1 MVKLSDYLNY
11 LNNEVIQARKKADEQ
26 AIEIAKEY
34 AKHEYLK
41 YFKVPR
47 FSMPVIKM
55 NIPIKINQLDTE
67 TKYDFDRDYDLFI
80 AEANEKITKVNQE
93 KQLNI
98 KLLVKEE
105 LLENKELISVF
116 DKLELEDRKPVKNI
130 SESLSTINKDDISK
144 TFVKNTF
151 FSTATDASTQ
161 STEEQEY
168 TKILLETFES
178 RHKIVETNINDIF
191 IEPDTSSTDT
201 ENEKLFLHL
210 EVEMQEENLQI
221 RSVTD
226 KDGNKVEQ
234 IIFD

>member
-98 KLLVKEE
+98 KPLVKEE

-130 SESLSTINKDDISK
+130 SESQHFRL
-144 TFVKNTF
+144 
-151 FSTATDASTQ
+151 
-161 STEEQEY
+161 
-168 TKILLETFES
+168 
-178 RHKIVETNINDIF
+178 
-191 IEPDTSSTDT
+191 
-201 ENEKLFLHL
+201 
-210 EVEMQEENLQI
+210 
-221 RSVTD
+221 
-226 KDGNKVEQ
+226 
-234 IIFD
+234 